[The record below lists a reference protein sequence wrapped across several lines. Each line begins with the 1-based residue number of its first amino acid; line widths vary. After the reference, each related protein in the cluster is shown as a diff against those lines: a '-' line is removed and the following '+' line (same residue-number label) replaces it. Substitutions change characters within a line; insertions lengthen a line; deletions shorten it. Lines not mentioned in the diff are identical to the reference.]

1 MRASS
6 SLHRL
11 PPQQPPLHLVV
22 TDEQALIRYARR
34 TTDRTD
40 PCVCSGKGLAVDLDR
55 ELHVPSPVELPREDP
70 VLVAERAALERG
82 ERPLRGLERPADEE
96 DVLGAE
102 AEPTPAAIRRV
113 GELEP
118 GVEVVPHVAD
128 DVTS

>member
-55 ELHVPSPVELPREDP
+55 ELHVPSPVELPGDDP
-70 VLVAERAALERG
+70 VPVAERAALECR
-82 ERPLRGLERPADEE
+82 ERPLRGLERPAHEE

-102 AEPTPAAIRRV
+102 GEAAPAVVGRV
-113 GELEP
+113 GELDP
-118 GVEVVPHVAD
+118 GVEVAC
-128 DVTS
+128 SW